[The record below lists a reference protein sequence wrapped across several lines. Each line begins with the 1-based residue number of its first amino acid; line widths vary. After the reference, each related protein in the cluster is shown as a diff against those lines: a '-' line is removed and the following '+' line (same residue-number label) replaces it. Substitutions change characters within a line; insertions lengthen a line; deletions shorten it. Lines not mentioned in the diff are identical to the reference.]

1 MSGPGGPR
9 SGKMA
14 DMTHKFRG
22 LALHTWTVD
31 TTPLEGALAAAKSG
45 GFDAVELRRVDFMRC
60 KERGLSNAAVLDI
73 VRASGLPV
81 SAMGVEYG
89 WIFSGGEECER
100 LFGAF
105 REACENAVALGCG
118 MMMSAIGPGAA
129 SPDDAVANIRRAGE
143 IAGGFG
149 LKLTLEYQF
158 QHPVVSSLDI
168 LRDMIAKAGGKN
180 VGLLLDAYHL
190 QRGGRPGA
198 GFKAVPPAEIYSAQF
213 SDVPNAPPPSLPPV
227 DRLPPGKGVV
237 GWSDLFRL
245 LAEKNYAGF
254 LSYEAPNPAHW
265 AQPAA
270 ETAREGAEAARR
282 VLATAFGP

>member
-1 MSGPGGPR
+1 
-9 SGKMA
+9 
-14 DMTHKFRG
+14 MTHKFRG

-31 TTPLEGALAAAKSG
+31 TTSLEGALAAAKAG

-60 KERGLSNAAVLDI
+60 KERGLSNEAVLDMI
-73 VRASGLPV
+73 RANGLPV

-89 WIFSGGEECER
+89 WIFSTGEERER

-105 REACENAVALGCG
+105 REACENAVALDCG
-118 MMMSAIGPGAA
+118 MMMSAIGPGTATT
-129 SPDDAVANIRRAGE
+129 DEAVANIARAGE
-143 IAGGFG
+143 IAAGFG

-168 LRDMIAKAGGKN
+168 LRDLIRRAGRKN

-198 GFKAVPPAEIYSAQF
+198 GFRDVPPDEIFYVQF
-213 SDVPNAPPPSLPPV
+213 SDVPDAPPPSLPPV
-227 DRLPPGKGVV
+227 DRLPAGRGVV
-237 GWSDLFRL
+237 GWSDLLRL
-245 LAEKNYAGF
+245 LAEKNYTGW

-265 AQPAA
+265 ARPAT
-270 ETAREGAEAARR
+270 ETAREGADAARR
-282 VLATAFGP
+282 ALATAFED

>member
-1 MSGPGGPR
+1 MMGR
-9 SGKMA
+9 
-14 DMTHKFRG
+14 MTHNFRG

-31 TTPLEGALAAAKSG
+31 TTPLEGALAAAKSA

-73 VRASGLPV
+73 IRAAGLPV

-89 WIFSGGEECER
+89 WIFSGGEERER

-118 MMMSAIGPGAA
+118 MMMSAIGPGTA
-129 SPDDAVANIRRAGE
+129 STDEAVANIRRAGE
-143 IAGGFG
+143 IAAGFG

-158 QHPVVSSLDI
+158 QHPVVRTVDI
-168 LRDMIAKAGGKN
+168 LRDLIARAGQKN

-190 QRGGRPGA
+190 QRGGRPGR
-198 GFKAVPPAEIYSAQF
+198 GFEDVPAAEIFYVQF
-213 SDVPNAPPPSLPPV
+213 SDVPDAPPASAPPV

-254 LSYEAPNPAHW
+254 LSYEAPNPVHW
-265 AQPAA
+265 TRPAV
-270 ETAREGAEAARR
+270 ETAREGADAARR
-282 VLATAFGP
+282 ALATAFTS

>member
-1 MSGPGGPR
+1 
-9 SGKMA
+9 MA
-14 DMTHKFRG
+14 HNFRG

-31 TTPLEGALAAAKSG
+31 TTPLEGALAAAKSA

-60 KERGLSNAAVLDI
+60 RERGLSNAAVLDI
-73 VRASGLPV
+73 IRAGGLPV

-89 WIFSGGEECER
+89 WIFSSGEERER

-105 REACENAVALGCG
+105 REACENAVALGCN

-129 SPDDAVANIRRAGE
+129 PADEAVANIRRAGE
-143 IAGGFG
+143 IAAGFG

-168 LRDMIAKAGGKN
+168 LRDMIAKAHARN

-198 GFKAVPPAEIYSAQF
+198 GFRDVPPDEIYYVQF
-213 SDVPNAPPPSLPPV
+213 SDVPDAPPPSLPPI

-245 LAEKNYAGF
+245 LAEKNYAGYI
-254 LSYEAPNPAHW
+254 SYEAPNPAHW
-265 AQPAA
+265 VRPAA
-270 ETAREGAEAARR
+270 ETAREGAEATRQA
-282 VLATAFGP
+282 LAAALPS